1 MEFTID
7 TNKNIWIDDLKFSSE
22 DEKNIYFN
30 NLLYLGYTVLKSSQ
44 FTIDSNSLFRPLTN
58 DLNSIKETIDDMKH
72 EVIEETTSTK
82 EQCVNLNNAIIKLTG
97 NISTSSLKGKIG
109 ENFVENILTN
119 HFPDDTVKQTALT
132 GHESDFH
139 LISSDY
145 PNILI
150 KSKIYSN
157 VVNSSEIEK
166 FFKDL
171 ETTGIQYGVFIS
183 LTSGIIKHKRFDY
196 EFTRGKHVIFIPSAG
211 FDGHNL
217 IYAILFLRELSKI
230 SKENLVNESL
240 FKNKTNMINIIL
252 QNFDL
257 TYTQLIKLKTKSMEF
272 KNIVDKQLLSLITE
286 IIESELIIKNIIET
300 TKKSILDTMSLDS
313 YENYISGE
321 NNCNYDEF
329 IADLSKQKN
338 TKKLA
343 THIKLLQDYSF
354 TMRQNEKNHIFFEKN
369 NNIIDLK
376 VMKSKCIFEFKNE
389 HIKYEVIESSDLCKF
404 KNILDLIHMNS

>member
-7 TNKNIWIDDLKFSSE
+7 TNKNNWTDDLKFSSE
-22 DEKNIYFN
+22 DEKNTYFN

-44 FTIDSNSLFRPLTN
+44 FTIDSNSLFRPLTA
-58 DLNSIKETIDDMKH
+58 DLNHIKDTIDDLKE
-72 EVIEETTSTK
+72 EVIEETSSTK
-82 EQCVNLNNAIIKLTG
+82 EQCVNLNNAILKLTG

-119 HFPDDTVKQTALT
+119 HFPDDTVKQTAMT

-139 LISSDY
+139 LISSEY

-150 KSKIYSN
+150 ESKIYTN
-157 VVNSSEIEK
+157 IVNSNEIEK

-171 ETTGIQYGVFIS
+171 ETTGIEYGVFIS

-196 EFTRGKHVIFIPSAG
+196 EFSRGKHVIFIPNAG

-230 SKENLVNESL
+230 SKENLINESL
-240 FKNKTNMINIIL
+240 FKNKKNMINTIL

-272 KNIVDKQLLSLITE
+272 KNIVDKQLLSLTTE

-300 TKKSILDTMSLDS
+300 TKKSILDTMSLDNCC
-313 YENYISGE
+313 EDYISK
-321 NNCNYDEF
+321 NNHNYDEF
-329 IADLSKQKN
+329 ITDLSKQKN
-338 TKKLA
+338 TKNLA
-343 THIKLLQDYSF
+343 THVKLLQDYSF
-354 TMRQNEKNHIFFEKN
+354 TMNQNEKNHIFFEKKDI
-369 NNIIDLK
+369 IIDLK
-376 VMKSKCIFEFKNE
+376 VMKSKCIFEFKNLN
-389 HIKYEVIESSDLCKF
+389 IKYEITENTDLSKF
-404 KNILDLIHMNS
+404 KNLIDLIHVNC